1 MYPTCRTDGVWR
13 SLVARPLW
21 ERKVVGSNPATPTIT
36 GDKIALW
43 GASAVRLL
51 CKLRVC
57 VFISAGRDPLRTHQR
72 MQQNTTR
79 QPQGDRTVKSAVE
92 NLNPTRVRLTVEVPF
107 EELKPSLDA
116 AYKKINQ
123 QVSVPGFRKGKI
135 PARVIDQRFGRG
147 AVLEE
152 AVNDALPKFY
162 TEAVNEGELNPL
174 GQPEVDITELKD
186 NELLAFTAEVDIR
199 PAIEIPDY
207 SGIEVTVDSV
217 EVSDEDI
224 DQSIEQL
231 RDRFA
236 TTSAVER
243 AAAEGDVVVIDL
255 EAKVDGEVLEDGVAQ
270 GVTYTIGSGELLDG
284 IDEAV
289 TGLEAGGST
298 TFTSELK
305 GGSAQG
311 KEAEVSVEVSEVK
324 ARELPELD
332 DDFAQLAS
340 EFDTLEE
347 LRADSRKRLERTKKF
362 EQATQAQEKVLD
374 ALLELVEVPIP
385 EKLLEDEVNTRKH
398 NLEHHQ
404 LGQMGLNLE
413 SYLQMQGKTAEEFDA
428 ELKEQAEKGIR
439 TQFVL
444 DELVNKEQLSVGQ
457 EELTEHLMRR
467 AQSSG
472 MSPDQFAQAVVEG
485 GQVPMLVGEV
495 ARGKALAV
503 VVEAAKVVDDKG
515 ETVDLDDEDETGETV
530 EATSEE
536 GAEAAAEETQAEGDK
551 QDKAES

>member
-1 MYPTCRTDGVWR
+1 M
-13 SLVARPLW
+13 
-21 ERKVVGSNPATPTIT
+21 
-36 GDKIALW
+36 
-43 GASAVRLL
+43 
-51 CKLRVC
+51 
-57 VFISAGRDPLRTHQR
+57 
-72 MQQNTTR
+72 
-79 QPQGDRTVKSAVE
+79 KSAVE
-92 NLNPTRVRLTVEVPF
+92 TLNPTRVRLTVEVPF

-123 QVSVPGFRKGKI
+123 QVTVPGFRKGKI

-186 NELLAFTAEVDIR
+186 NESLTFTAEVDIR

-207 SGIEVTVDSV
+207 SGIEVTVDAV
-217 EVSDEDI
+217 EVSDEDVEKSV
-224 DQSIEQL
+224 QQL
-231 RDRFA
+231 RERFA

-243 AAAEGDVVVIDL
+243 AAAEGDIVTVDL
-255 EAKVDGEVLEDGVAQ
+255 EAKVDGEVLEDGVAK
-270 GVTYTIGSGELLDG
+270 GVNYTIGSGELLEG

-289 TGLEAGGST
+289 TGLEAGGT
-298 TFTSELK
+298 ATFTSELK

-311 KEAEVSVEVSEVK
+311 KEAEVKVDVTEVK

-340 EFDTLEE
+340 EFDTLDE
-347 LRADSRKRLERTKKF
+347 LKADSRKRLEQSRAF

-374 ALLELVEVPIP
+374 ALLELVEVPLP
-385 EKLLEDEVNTRKH
+385 EKLLEEEVRTRKH

-404 LGQMGLNLE
+404 LGQMGLTLE
-413 SYLQMQGKTAEEFDA
+413 AYLKIQEKTAEEFDA
-428 ELKEQAEKGIR
+428 ELQQQAEKGIK

-444 DELVNKEQLSVGQ
+444 DELVNREKLSVSQ

-503 VVEAAKVVDDKG
+503 VVEAATVKDTNG
-515 ETVDLDDEDETGETV
+515 EVVDLDEEDEVEAAVETV
-530 EATSEE
+530 EAV
-536 GAEAAAEETQAEGDK
+536 EAADQESAEK
-551 QDKAES
+551 SES

>member
-1 MYPTCRTDGVWR
+1 M
-13 SLVARPLW
+13 
-21 ERKVVGSNPATPTIT
+21 
-36 GDKIALW
+36 
-43 GASAVRLL
+43 
-51 CKLRVC
+51 
-57 VFISAGRDPLRTHQR
+57 
-72 MQQNTTR
+72 
-79 QPQGDRTVKSAVE
+79 KSAVE
-92 NLNPTRVRLTVEVPF
+92 TLNPTRVRLTVEVPF
-107 EELKPSLDA
+107 EELKDSLDA

-123 QVSVPGFRKGKI
+123 QVTVKGFRRGKI

-162 TEAVNEGELNPL
+162 TNAVNEAELNVL

-199 PAIEIPDY
+199 PALEIPDY
-207 SGIEVTVDSV
+207 SGIEVEVDAV
-217 EVSDEDI
+217 EVSDEDVEK
-224 DQSIEQL
+224 SVEQL
-231 RDRFA
+231 RERFA
-236 TTSAVER
+236 TTAVVER
-243 AAAEGDVVVIDL
+243 AAADGDVVTVDL
-255 EAKVDGEVLEDGVAQ
+255 EAKVDGEVLADGIAN
-270 GVTYTIGSGELLDG
+270 GVSYTIGSGELLDG

-289 TGLEAGGST
+289 TGLEAGGSA

-311 KEAEVSVEVSEVK
+311 KEAEVKVDVTEVK

-332 DDFAQLAS
+332 DEFAQMAS
-340 EFDTLEE
+340 EFDTLDE
-347 LRADSRKRLERTKKF
+347 LKADSRKRLERMKKF
-362 EQATQAQEKVLD
+362 DQATQAQEKVLE
-374 ALLELVEVPIP
+374 ALLELIEVPIP
-385 EKLLEDEVNTRKH
+385 EKLLEDEIRTRKH

-404 LGQMGLNLE
+404 LGQMGLDLAKYLE
-413 SYLQMQGKTAEEFDA
+413 IQGKTEEEFDA
-428 ELKEQAEKGIR
+428 ETKEQAEKGIK

-444 DELVNKEQLSVGQ
+444 DELVNKEKLNVSQ

-503 VVEAAKVVDDKG
+503 VVEAAAVKDTNGEVVDL
-515 ETVDLDDEDETGETV
+515 EDEDET
-530 EATSEE
+530 EAAEAVVAEAE
-536 GAEAAAEETQAEGDK
+536 GADE
-551 QDKAES
+551 KAEKSEG

>member
-1 MYPTCRTDGVWR
+1 M
-13 SLVARPLW
+13 
-21 ERKVVGSNPATPTIT
+21 
-36 GDKIALW
+36 
-43 GASAVRLL
+43 
-51 CKLRVC
+51 
-57 VFISAGRDPLRTHQR
+57 
-72 MQQNTTR
+72 
-79 QPQGDRTVKSAVE
+79 KSAVE

-123 QVSVPGFRKGKI
+123 QVTVPGFRKGKI
-135 PARVIDQRFGRG
+135 PARIIDQRFGRG

-152 AVNDALPKFY
+152 AVNEALPKFY
-162 TEAVNEGELNPL
+162 TDAVNEGELNPL

-186 NELLAFTAEVDIR
+186 NELLTFTAEVDIR
-199 PAIEIPDY
+199 PTIEIPDY
-207 SGIEVTVDSV
+207 SGIEVTVDAV
-217 EVSDEDI
+217 EVSDEDL
-224 DQSIEQL
+224 DKSVEQL
-231 RDRFA
+231 RERFA
-236 TTSAVER
+236 TTSPVER
-243 AAAEGDVVVIDL
+243 AAAEGDIVVIDL
-255 EAKVDGEVLEDGVAQ
+255 EAKVDGEVLEDGVAT

-289 TGLEAGGST
+289 TGLEAGGEA

-311 KEAEVSVEVSEVK
+311 KEAEVSVKVSEVK

-347 LRADSRKRLERTKKF
+347 LRADSRKRLERSKKF

-385 EKLLEDEVNTRKH
+385 EKLLEEEINTRKH

-413 SYLQMQGKTAEEFDA
+413 SYLQMQDKTAEEFDA

-515 ETVDLDDEDETGETV
+515 ETVDLDDEEDETGETV
-530 EATSEE
+530 EATSEAVE
-536 GAEAAAEETQAEGDK
+536 APAEAEAATEAAEEPAESQEK

>member
-1 MYPTCRTDGVWR
+1 M
-13 SLVARPLW
+13 
-21 ERKVVGSNPATPTIT
+21 
-36 GDKIALW
+36 
-43 GASAVRLL
+43 
-51 CKLRVC
+51 
-57 VFISAGRDPLRTHQR
+57 
-72 MQQNTTR
+72 
-79 QPQGDRTVKSAVE
+79 KSAVE

-123 QVSVPGFRKGKI
+123 QVTVPGFRKGKI
-135 PARVIDQRFGRG
+135 PARIIDQRFGRG

-162 TEAVNEGELNPL
+162 TDAVNEGELNPL

-186 NELLAFTAEVDIR
+186 NELLTFTAEVDIR
-199 PAIEIPDY
+199 PTIEIPDY

-217 EVSDEDI
+217 EVSDEDV
-224 DQSIEQL
+224 DTSVEQL
-231 RDRFA
+231 RERFA
-236 TTSAVER
+236 TTTPVER
-243 AAAEGDVVVIDL
+243 AAAEGDIVVIDL
-255 EAKVDGEVLEDGVAQ
+255 EAKVDGEVLEDGVAT

-289 TGLEAGGST
+289 TGLEAGGEA

-311 KEAEVSVEVSEVK
+311 KEAEVSVKVTEVK

-347 LRADSRKRLERTKKF
+347 LRADSRKRLERSKKF

-374 ALLELVEVPIP
+374 ALLALVEVPIP
-385 EKLLEDEVNTRKH
+385 EKLLEDEINTRKH

-404 LGQMGLNLE
+404 LGQMGLNLD

-515 ETVDLDDEDETGETV
+515 ETVDLDDEEDETGETV
-530 EATSEE
+530 EATSEA
-536 GAEAAAEETQAEGDK
+536 AEAAEAAEEPAKAEAAEEPAVSQEK
-551 QDKAES
+551 QDKAEG